1 MVSIVNISL
10 SSYVPNDCASYY
22 IHENRG
28 RYSLRWFHDSNR
40 NGSAEI
46 LNSND
51 IRGLSHGTPVMYYD
65 GVLTWETQEYYED
78 DETSVFYNQE
88 FDDDYDDYVDD

>member
-1 MVSIVNISL
+1 MVSIVNVSL
-10 SSYVPNDCASYY
+10 SSYVPNDCSSYY

-40 NGSAEI
+40 NGVAEI

-51 IRGLSHGTPVMYYD
+51 IRGLSHGTPVMYCD
-65 GVLTWETQEYYED
+65 GVMTWETNDDYYED

-88 FDDDYDDYVDD
+88 FDDYDVDDD